1 MCSVAARWPSAN
13 CTALSLPLPCI
24 GMAMLSAIH
33 LQAVDLQAGERP
45 RAPLLAAF
53 AAAYHDFAKRI
64 VTEDTSSDLG
74 RHLADITNYRLTIYA
89 VRSRDR
95 FVVEIPLPL
104 EGRRLRG
111 GGGKYEVDAK
121 SMKILVFERYR

>member
-1 MCSVAARWPSAN
+1 MRR
-13 CTALSLPLPCI
+13 TALSVPLPCI
-24 GMAMLSAIH
+24 GMAMPSAIH

-74 RHLADITNYRLTIYA
+74 RYLADITNYRLTIYQN
-89 VRSRDR
+89 DKR
-95 FVVEIPLPL
+95 FVVEISASP
-104 EGRRLRG
+104 
-111 GGGKYEVDAK
+111 
-121 SMKILVFERYR
+121 